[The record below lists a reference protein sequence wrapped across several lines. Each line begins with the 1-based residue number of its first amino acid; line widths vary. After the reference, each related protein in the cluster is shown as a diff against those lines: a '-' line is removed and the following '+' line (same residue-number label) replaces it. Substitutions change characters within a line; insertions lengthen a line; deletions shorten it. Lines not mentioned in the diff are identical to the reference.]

1 MFGWFRISRTDW
13 LLVDHNGAM
22 KLTARDGRFVELA
35 VLGYQSG
42 AAGNWFD
49 ANWLVV
55 LGRAHDG
62 KRAWDFVP
70 ETTRS
75 TLTLSSVATCAPL
88 QAKRCL
94 RNSERSQSDDVAS
107 ARKACASPSAIARSR
122 AVHSANGLLSDA
134 ARRTDIGTYELRRLR
149 ASSQTT
155 RHTRVG
161 RKTRWT
167 SESVLWIS
175 SA

>member
-62 KRAWDFVP
+62 KRAC
-70 ETTRS
+70 TRHD
-75 TLTLSSVATCAPL
+75 
-88 QAKRCL
+88 QH
-94 RNSERSQSDDVAS
+94 
-107 ARKACASPSAIARSR
+107 RKAENHRERPAQDEPPFIFDLFPKPDR
-122 AVHSANGLLSDA
+122 ADDREDA
-134 ARRTDIGTYELRRLR
+134 VE
-149 ASSQTT
+149 
-155 RHTRVG
+155 
-161 RKTRWT
+161 
-167 SESVLWIS
+167 
-175 SA
+175 